1 MAQQSK
7 ITSRPLTKALGTAS
21 ILGMAIAGANMA
33 NALETDFG
41 VTYKA
46 DAFAVSSDAFEDDG
60 ASSPTD
66 NGFANR
72 LRVKADFKDENTGI
86 SVHTS
91 TELSGD
97 RWSGDGKSTSTN
109 PTYSGDHNED
119 LTLDL
124 GYVQVPFSNGTIL
137 RAGRQ
142 AANWSNCFLTCDDRR
157 DRILTLT
164 PTSLGTV
171 IALYDRRSDTG
182 SFANRDNG
190 DQLALGLVTK
200 AADFD
205 IGLLYVH
212 WLKNTETFVRNA
224 PGDTSED
231 TYALQGTHLFSP
243 YISGMVG
250 DIVKLDAGV
259 NYFDGNEIDLGNGTI
274 YADANFGMYVRG
286 GFDLGA
292 MNLQVQWAG
301 TKDGGF
307 VVPGFDTFSSLIN
320 NNPDSSQNPT
330 SLYRMGG
337 QSGLED
343 HEENLFI
350 AKATFDVTPRM
361 SLHGSVG
368 TLNIDNGSDDDSS
381 TIYDLGASYKLNDA
395 VTTSA
400 TWGMV
405 TDNEVAAT
413 TGNGLVPG
421 AGGVSFADDDL
432 MAAKVSLDVAF

>member
-21 ILGMAIAGANMA
+21 ILGMAIAGANFA
-33 NALETDFG
+33 NALQTDFG
-41 VTYKA
+41 VTYQA
-46 DAFAVSSDAFEDDG
+46 DAFAISSDAYEDAG
-60 ASSPTD
+60 ASSSTD
-66 NGFANR
+66 NGFANL

-86 SVHTS
+86 SIHTS
-91 TELSGD
+91 TELASD
-97 RWSGDGKSTSTN
+97 RWSGDGKSL
-109 PTYSGDHNED
+109 PSGTASSESYTGNANED
-119 LTLDL
+119 VTLDL

-137 RAGRQ
+137 RVGRQ

-171 IALYDRRSDTG
+171 IALYDRRSDTA

-190 DQLALGLVTK
+190 DQVALGLVTK
-200 AADFD
+200 AADFNV
-205 IGLLYVH
+205 GLLYVH
-212 WLKNTETFVRNA
+212 WLQNTAT
-224 PGDTSED
+224 PGG
-231 TYALQGTHLFSP
+231 YPLQGTHLFSP
-243 YISGMVG
+243 YISGMIG
-250 DIVKLDAGV
+250 DAVKLDVGV
-259 NYFDGNEIDLGNGTI
+259 NYFDGNEVDLGDGRI
-274 YADANFGMYVRG
+274 YADASFGTYVRG

-301 TKDGGF
+301 TQDGGF
-307 VVPGFDTFSSLIN
+307 IVPGFDTFSSLIN
-320 NNPDSSQNPT
+320 NNPDSTQNPT

-368 TLNIDNGSDDDSS
+368 TLQIDNGTDDDDSM
-381 TIYDLGASYKLNDA
+381 IYDLGASYKLNES

-405 TDNEVAAT
+405 TENDVATT
-413 TGNGLVPG
+413 TGNGLVPA
-421 AGGVSFADDDL
+421 AGGVAFADDDL
-432 MAAKVSLDVAF
+432 MAAKVSLNVAF